1 MMPAEIAFYLFGFVA
16 VLCTILVV
24 VNPNPVHALMYLVV
38 SLLAIACVFFTLGA
52 PFAAALEVIVYA
64 GAIMVLFVFVV
75 MMLNLG
81 DAVVRQEQ
89 AWLKPST
96 WIGPGILC
104 ALLLFPI
111 LELLLSG
118 QETPAGLRTV
128 GPKEVGVSL
137 YGPYLLAVELASM
150 MLTAGLVAAYHL
162 GKHDHE
168 QS

>member
-1 MMPAEIAFYLFGFVA
+1 MSLQDVAFYFFGFIA
-16 VLCTILVV
+16 VLSTILVI
-24 VNPNPVHALMYLVV
+24 VNPNPVHGLMYLVV
-38 SLLAIACVFFTLGA
+38 SLLAVAAVFFSLGA
-52 PFAAALEVIVYA
+52 PFAAMLEVIVYA

-81 DAVVRQEQ
+81 DAVIRQET
-89 AWLKPST
+89 AWLKPAA

-111 LELLLSG
+111 LQLMLGG
-118 QETPAGLRTV
+118 QQTPAGVQEV
-128 GPKEVGVSL
+128 GPKAVGIAL

-162 GKHDHE
+162 GKHD
-168 QS
+168 

>member
-1 MMPAEIAFYLFGFVA
+1 MEIAFYISGFVA
-16 VLCTILVV
+16 VLATILVI
-24 VNPNPVHALMYLVV
+24 VNPSPVHALMYLVT
-38 SLLAIACVFFTLGA
+38 SLLAIASVFFTLGA

-81 DAVVRQEQ
+81 KAVVLQEQ
-89 AWLKPST
+89 AWLRPGT

-104 ALLLFPI
+104 ALLLYPI
-111 LELLLSG
+111 LRLTLNGEM
-118 QETPAGLRTV
+118 TPAGLKV
-128 GPKEVGVSL
+128 VSPKEVGIML

-162 GKHDHE
+162 GKHDDAAG
-168 QS
+168 SR

>member
-1 MMPAEIAFYLFGFVA
+1 VSLQDVAFYFFGFIA
-16 VLCTILVV
+16 VLSTILVI
-24 VNPNPVHALMYLVV
+24 VNPNPVHGLMYLVV
-38 SLLAIACVFFTLGA
+38 SLLAVAAVFFSLGA
-52 PFAAALEVIVYA
+52 PFAAMLEVIVYA

-81 DAVVRQEQ
+81 DAVIRQET
-89 AWLKPST
+89 AWLKPTT

-111 LELLLSG
+111 LQLMLSG
-118 QETPAGLRTV
+118 QQTPAGVQEV
-128 GPKEVGVSL
+128 GPKAVGIAL

-162 GKHDHE
+162 GKHD
-168 QS
+168 